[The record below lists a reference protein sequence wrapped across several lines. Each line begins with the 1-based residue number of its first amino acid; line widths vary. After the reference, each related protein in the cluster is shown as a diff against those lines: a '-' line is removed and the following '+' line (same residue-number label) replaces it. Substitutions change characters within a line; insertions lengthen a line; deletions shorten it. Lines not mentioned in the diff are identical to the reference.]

1 MLGTAWG
8 LERKDSSSFRNDG
21 SWPCLGCRVLTSTIL
36 RLAAPLN
43 VSVTGSHILL
53 IVTGKVLCFVLGLG
67 PWS

>member
-8 LERKDSSSFRNDG
+8 LERKDSSSFRT
-21 SWPCLGCRVLTSTIL
+21 WPCLGCRVLTSTIL

-53 IVTGKVLCFVLGLG
+53 IVTGKVLCSVLGLG